1 MDDDLATIAVP
12 ERRRANRPVVG
23 LVLTGGGAR
32 SAYQVGVL
40 RALAQ
45 LLPRAR
51 NPFPIIVGTSAG
63 AVSAGVLAA
72 EAHQWRRAVVG
83 LEEVWAN
90 FRAEQVFRVDPWH
103 MLRAGLHWL
112 FSLVSGGTM
121 VAPPKSMLDN
131 SPLRELL
138 SAHVDWRGVRRSIER
153 GHLRALA
160 LCATSYASG
169 HSVAFYDGVDSI
181 KEWSRVQRIGRHAR
195 LTLDHLM
202 ASVAIPLLFP
212 PMSLRDEYFGD
223 GAMRQLNPLSPAIHL
238 GAERLLV
245 IGVRAREDAGVAAP
259 RAVSAMPTPGQ
270 ILGYMLDTLFTD
282 QIFGDL
288 EQCERINDLVR
299 AAPEAARGLRYV
311 ETLMLAPSVDP
322 REIAARHAHEMPR
335 GLRALLRVIGGRG
348 DTAGSQLSSYLMFE
362 SGYTRELIEL
372 GYQDAMGARTTILPF
387 MKGEA
392 LPSVITAAGIT
403 QTTRA
408 LQRMDIRREFWEPA
422 DEAPAEER
430 TGAQRIS

>member
-1 MDDDLATIAVP
+1 MDDAVTAIGLR
-12 ERRRANRPVVG
+12 ERRTARGPVVG

-51 NPFPIIVGTSAG
+51 NPFPVIVGTSAG
-63 AVSAGVLAA
+63 AVAAAVLAA
-72 EAHQWRRAVVG
+72 EAHHWHRAVAG

-138 SAHVDWRGVRRSIER
+138 GKKVDWSGVRRSIER

-169 HSVAFYDGVDSI
+169 HSVAFYEGVESI
-181 KEWSRVQRIGRHAR
+181 KEWTRVQRVGRHAH

-202 ASVAIPLLFP
+202 ASVSIPLLFA
-212 PMSLRDEYFGD
+212 PMPLGHEYFGD
-223 GAMRQLNPLSPAIHL
+223 GAMRRPGPMPTSPLGRRSPQPSPPGTPSPLS
-238 GAERLLV
+238 
-245 IGVRAREDAGVAAP
+245 AAP
-259 RAVSAMPTPGQ
+259 SRC
-270 ILGYMLDTLFTD
+270 D
-282 QIFGDL
+282 QASGR
-288 EQCERINDLVR
+288 CRC
-299 AAPEAARGLRYV
+299 RGR
-311 ETLMLAPSVDP
+311 S
-322 REIAARHAHEMPR
+322 R
-335 GLRALLRVIGGRG
+335 
-348 DTAGSQLSSYLMFE
+348 
-362 SGYTRELIEL
+362 
-372 GYQDAMGARTTILPF
+372 
-387 MKGEA
+387 
-392 LPSVITAAGIT
+392 
-403 QTTRA
+403 
-408 LQRMDIRREFWEPA
+408 
-422 DEAPAEER
+422 
-430 TGAQRIS
+430 